1 MPWVAQRAPDGW
13 KAAHNHGAAAE
24 NLGYEPLSGSDAEDN
39 VDARKRAWAWI
50 VISRLRSEIGLLLF
64 AVVGDADEHHACV
77 KIDPAVVFM
86 MVRS

>member
-24 NLGYEPLSGSDAEDN
+24 NLGYEPLSDSDAEVN
-39 VDARKRAWAWI
+39 VDAGKRAWAWI
-50 VISRLRSEIGLLLF
+50 AISRLRSEIGFPLF
-64 AVVGDADEHHACV
+64 AVVGGADVHHAWV